1 MITNSLKRG
10 AKMVNLNNLL
20 RIGKVSSINYGA
32 GTVAVCFEDKDNIVT
47 DDLPMLSFEYYMPD
61 VGDPVLCLFLG
72 NGLTKGFCLGKYFY
86 DGEQP
91 DEKGHGEGVYYKH
104 FFKEGSIKYD
114 KNAKTLTIDADKLDF
129 KADTKI
135 VIESS
140 GDVSVKASGT
150 VKVEAK
156 EVDLGGS
163 GGAGVVT
170 GACTCCYTGS
180 PHPDFSS
187 IVKATK

>member
-1 MITNSLKRG
+1 VFTT
-10 AKMVNLNNLL
+10 VNLNNLI
-20 RIGKVSSINYGA
+20 RIGKVSSIHYDA
-32 GTVAVCFEDKDNIVT
+32 GTVAVCFEDKDSIVT

-86 DGEQP
+86 DKDGEQP
-91 DEKGHGEGVYYKH
+91 MESGEGIFYKH

-114 KNAKTLTIDADKLDF
+114 KSAKTLTIYADTLDL

-140 GDVSVKASGT
+140 KDISVKASGDVTVEASSAT
-150 VKVEAK
+150 VKANS
-156 EVDLGGS
+156 VDLGDS
-163 GGAGVVT
+163 GGMGVVT
-170 GACTCCYTGS
+170 GECICCFSGS
-180 PHPDFSS
+180 PHPDVSS
-187 IVKATK
+187 KVKAVK